1 MVDTTTVE
9 NDRSLAESVSELEE
23 LAQKALELEG
33 EAREELIQEIK
44 TKCAAEGLS
53 EEDTDELLEE
63 IGLIQEKAT
72 LPGSKDQ
79 GDTAPQKL
87 PGNAEDVT
95 PAETLKPGQNATK
108 KVAKRR
114 GDQEGKDGEGPKAN
128 PVEDM
133 TKKMGHVNKE
143 SIEFSVSEDVKALLE
158 GEEFSE
164 EFAQKATTIFEAAV
178 NTKVA
183 SILDELQEGL
193 NVKFNEELEK
203 SVEEQRVEMVEKID
217 NYLNYVVEQWMEENK
232 LAVEQGIRA
241 DLTENFLSG
250 LKTLFEQ
257 HYVTIPDEKVD
268 VVDELFEQV
277 DTLQSQLNK
286 EINKSVSMTAE
297 LNKYKKQNVIQ
308 SVTEGL
314 SALQAEKVKA
324 LAENID
330 DENIEAYAKKVE
342 VIKENYF
349 PAEKPTTLVE
359 EVEQVDEKEQENAE
373 EISDTMKYYTSAIAK
388 SIR

>member
-1 MVDTTTVE
+1 
-9 NDRSLAESVSELEE
+9 
-23 LAQKALELEG
+23 
-33 EAREELIQEIK
+33 
-44 TKCAAEGLS
+44 
-53 EEDTDELLEE
+53 
-63 IGLIQEKAT
+63 
-72 LPGSKDQ
+72 
-79 GDTAPQKL
+79 
-87 PGNAEDVT
+87 
-95 PAETLKPGQNATK
+95 
-108 KVAKRR
+108 
-114 GDQEGKDGEGPKAN
+114 
-128 PVEDM
+128 
-133 TKKMGHVNKE
+133 VNHE

-158 GEEFSE
+158 GEEFTE
-164 EFAQKATTIFEAAV
+164 DFAQKATTIFEAAV
-178 NTKVA
+178 SKKVNE
-183 SILDELQEGL
+183 ILDEQVEQL
-193 NVKFNEELEK
+193 NLKFNEELEK

-286 EINKSVSMTAE
+286 EINKSISMTAE
-297 LNKYKKQNVIQ
+297 LNRYKKQNVIQ

-349 PAEKPTTLVE
+349 PADKPTTLVE
-359 EVEQVDEKEQENAE
+359 EVEQVDEKEQENAG